1 MAATTKINDH
11 PTDKSIDWFVKNIGP
26 RTHWLPRSVGGK
38 GWRFEVKDGAWWL
51 TVDDDKMLTY
61 YLLVK

>member
-1 MAATTKINDH
+1 MAAKMIIKGL
-11 PTDKSIDWFVKNIGP
+11 PTEKDIGWFVKNIGP
-26 RTHWLPRSVGGK
+26 RTHWLPNSIGGK

-51 TVDDDKMLTY
+51 TMDDDKMLTY